1 MGNRSARC
9 LISLGAIWALL
20 TGVDTAAAGQGG
32 SAGIWLF
39 WAVTNVAA
47 PCPEP
52 SSLPARAAG
61 TCGHLP
67 GGLGVRPRS
76 QDKKLTDRPR
86 SQPGEGQGW
95 DSKKVGAGTKG
106 KQKCSDRLRSPLVG
120 EDKRTMGE
128 SQIAR

>member
-39 WAVTNVAA
+39 WAGTNVAA

-67 GGLGVRPRS
+67 GGPGVRPRS
-76 QDKKLTDRPR
+76 QDKKLTD
-86 SQPGEGQGW
+86 SQDHSLARGRVGTQRRWELGQKG
-95 DSKKVGAGTKG
+95 SKSV
-106 KQKCSDRLRSPLVG
+106 
-120 EDKRTMGE
+120 
-128 SQIAR
+128 QIG